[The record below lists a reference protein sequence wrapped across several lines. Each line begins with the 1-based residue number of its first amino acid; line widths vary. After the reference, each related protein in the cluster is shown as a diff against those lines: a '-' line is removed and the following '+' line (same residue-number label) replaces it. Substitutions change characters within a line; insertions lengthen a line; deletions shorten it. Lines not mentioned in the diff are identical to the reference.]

1 MPASLQPRFLRLRN
15 ALDRLS
21 GKETALKGGMT
32 TSGVVLVGDT
42 VRRPVKKNS
51 VFVHDVLRH
60 LELRG
65 LPQQLGQPT
74 SRENS
79 MET

>member
-1 MPASLQPRFLRLRN
+1 
-15 ALDRLS
+15 
-21 GKETALKGGMT
+21 MT

-42 VRRPVKKNS
+42 VRRPAKKNS